1 MGMRVLVFANR
12 VQNAKLS
19 VRESHI
25 HKHLQGN
32 GVKIIY
38 IYNFYYK
45 SLSFEM
51 LVNYLKLFYCFLT
64 KKKDDLILI
73 ANDRSVSFLSFFK
86 KIGFKLAIDIIDN
99 RALQRLAYKVDDS
112 PEKIA
117 FLQKLL
123 LKNIDI
129 CDYIFPVSQSCKEL
143 YPEKY
148 HSKIFVIENAAD
160 PLWLKY
166 SKLPEELSIG
176 FVSGIAP
183 GRGIEFL
190 IKAGE
195 IIKEKVPEV
204 KLYIAGTPS
213 KESEQYYAKLKSRYG
228 SSWISFFDDISYSV
242 NINQFISK
250 CYLMVIPSPDHI
262 YFRTTLHLKLFDS
275 LACGRPVVST
285 NCKETARILNTYH
298 CGLVS
303 DFTEQDFAGKI
314 TQLLMNRDE
323 ASIMGKNGRRIVEDI
338 YNWDN
343 MARKI
348 IHCTC

>member
-1 MGMRVLVFANR
+1 MRVLVFINK
-12 VQNAKLS
+12 VQKAKLS

-25 HKHLQGN
+25 HKHLQEN
-32 GVKIIY
+32 GVKVIY
-38 IYNFYYK
+38 INNFYYK
-45 SLSFEM
+45 YINFEM
-51 LVNYLKLFYCFLT
+51 FVNYLKLFFCFFT
-64 KKKDDLILI
+64 KKNDDLILI
-73 ANDRSVSFLSFFK
+73 ANDRSEKFLSFFK
-86 KIGFKLAIDIIDN
+86 KIGYKLAIDIIDN

-112 PEKIA
+112 PEKIEL
-117 FLQKLL
+117 LQNLL

-148 HSKIFVIENAAD
+148 HDKIFVIENATD
-160 PLWLKY
+160 PLWFKY
-166 SKLPEELSIG
+166 SKPPEELSIG

-190 IKAGE
+190 IKAVE
-195 IIKEKVPEV
+195 IIREKVPEV

-213 KESEQYYAKLKSRYG
+213 KESEQYYAKLKNRYE

-250 CYLMVIPSPDHI
+250 CYLMVIPNPDHI
-262 YFRTTLHLKLFDS
+262 YFQTTLHLKLFDS

-285 NCKETARILNTYH
+285 NCKETAKILNSHH

-303 DFTEQDFAGKI
+303 DFTEQDFAEKI
-314 TQLLMNRDE
+314 TQLLINRKE
-323 ASIMGKNGRRIVEDI
+323 ALVMGRNGRRIVEDI

-348 IHCTC
+348 IQYTS

>member
-1 MGMRVLVFANR
+1 
-12 VQNAKLS
+12 
-19 VRESHI
+19 
-25 HKHLQGN
+25 
-32 GVKIIY
+32 
-38 IYNFYYK
+38 
-45 SLSFEM
+45 M
-51 LVNYLKLFYCFLT
+51 LVNYFKLSYCLLT

-73 ANDRSVSFLSFFK
+73 ANDRSVCFLSFFK
-86 KIGFKLAIDIIDN
+86 KIGFRLAIDLIDN

-112 PEKIA
+112 PQKIA
-117 FLQKLL
+117 FLRELL

-143 YPEKY
+143 YPEEY
-148 HSKIFVIENAAD
+148 HSKIFVIKNAAD
-160 PLWLKY
+160 PLWFKY

-176 FVSGIAP
+176 FISGIAP

-213 KESEQYYAKLKSRYG
+213 KESEQYYEELKNRYE

-242 NINQFISK
+242 NVNQFISK
-250 CYLMVIPSPDHI
+250 CFLTVIPNPDHI
-262 YFRTTLHLKLFDS
+262 YFQTTLHLKLFDS

-285 NCKETARILNTYH
+285 NCKETANILNTHH

-314 TQLLMNRDE
+314 TQLLLDRE
-323 ASIMGKNGRRIVEDI
+323 KASVMGENGRRIVEDI

-348 IHCTC
+348 IQYTS

>member
-25 HKHLQGN
+25 HKHLQVN
-32 GVKIIY
+32 GVKVIY
-38 IYNFYYK
+38 IYNFYYR
-45 SLSFEM
+45 SLNFEM

-112 PEKIA
+112 PENIA

-129 CDYIFPVSQSCKEL
+129 CDYVFPVSQSCKEL

-148 HSKIFVIENAAD
+148 HSKIYVIENAAN

-166 SKLPEELSIG
+166 SNLPEELSIG

-195 IIKEKVPEV
+195 IIKEKVPGL

-213 KESEQYYAKLKSRYG
+213 KESKQYYEKLKNRYE

-250 CYLMVIPSPDHI
+250 CYLMVIPNPDHI
-262 YFRTTLHLKLFDS
+262 YFQTTLHLKLFDS

-348 IHCTC
+348 INCTG

>member
-1 MGMRVLVFANR
+1 MRVLVFINK
-12 VQNAKLS
+12 VQKAKLS

-25 HKHLQGN
+25 HKHLQEN
-32 GVKIIY
+32 GVKVIY
-38 IYNFYYK
+38 IYNFYCKYVN
-45 SLSFEM
+45 FEM
-51 LVNYLKLFYCFLT
+51 FVNYLKLFFCFFT
-64 KKKDDLILI
+64 KKNDDLILI
-73 ANDRSVSFLSFFK
+73 ANDRSEKFLSFFK
-86 KIGFKLAIDIIDN
+86 KIGYKLAIDIIDN

-112 PEKIA
+112 PEKIEL
-117 FLQKLL
+117 LQNLL

-148 HSKIFVIENAAD
+148 HDKIFVIENATD
-160 PLWLKY
+160 PLWFKY
-166 SKLPEELSIG
+166 SKPPEELSIG

-190 IKAGE
+190 IKAVE

-213 KESEQYYAKLKSRYG
+213 KESEQYYGDLKNRYE

-250 CYLMVIPSPDHI
+250 CYLMVIPNPDHI
-262 YFRTTLHLKLFDS
+262 YFQTTLHLKLFDS

-285 NCKETARILNTYH
+285 NCKETAKILNSHH

-303 DFTEQDFAGKI
+303 DFTEQDFAEKI
-314 TQLLMNRDE
+314 TQLLINRKE
-323 ASIMGKNGRRIVEDI
+323 ALVMGRNGRRIVEDI

-348 IHCTC
+348 IQYTS

>member
-1 MGMRVLVFANR
+1 MRILVFANKA
-12 VQNAKLS
+12 QKAKLS

-25 HKHLQGN
+25 HEHLQKN
-32 GVKIIY
+32 GVKVIY
-38 IYNFYYK
+38 FYNFYYRYIN
-45 SLSFEM
+45 FVM
-51 LVNYLKLFYCFLT
+51 LVNYLKLIYCFST
-64 KKKDDLILI
+64 RKKDDLVLI
-73 ANDRSVSFLSFFK
+73 ANDRSESFLRFFK

-112 PEKIA
+112 HEKIA

-129 CDYIFPVSQSCKEL
+129 CDFVFSVSQSCKEL

-148 HSKIFVIENAAD
+148 HNKIFVIENAAD
-160 PLWLKY
+160 PLWFKY
-166 SKLPEELSIG
+166 SKLPEELSVG
-176 FVSGIAP
+176 FISGIAP

-190 IKAGE
+190 VKAGE
-195 IIKEKVPEV
+195 IIKEKVPDV
-204 KLYIAGTPS
+204 KLYIAGAPL
-213 KESEQYYAKLKSRYG
+213 KESKQYYEKLKKRYE

-242 NINQFISK
+242 NVNQFISK
-250 CYLMVIPSPDHI
+250 CFLMVIPNPDHI
-262 YFRTTLHLKLFDS
+262 YFQTTLHLKLFDS

-285 NCKETARILNTYH
+285 NCKETAKILNAYY

-303 DFTEQDFAGKI
+303 DFTEEDFAGKI
-314 TQLLMNRDE
+314 TQLLLNRDE
-323 ASIMGKNGRRIVEDI
+323 ASVMGKNGRRIVEEI

-348 IHCTC
+348 IHCTG

>member
-1 MGMRVLVFANR
+1 MRVLVFANK
-12 VQNAKLS
+12 VQKAKLS

-25 HKHLQGN
+25 HEHLQKN

-38 IYNFYYK
+38 FYNFYYRHID
-45 SLSFEM
+45 FEM
-51 LVNYLKLFYCFLT
+51 LVNYFKLLYCFCT
-64 KKKDDLILI
+64 KNKDDLILI
-73 ANDRSVSFLSFFK
+73 ANDRSVCFLSFFK
-86 KIGFKLAIDIIDN
+86 KIGYKLAIDIIDN

-112 PEKIA
+112 PEKIEL
-117 FLQKLL
+117 LQGLL

-129 CDYIFPVSQSCKEL
+129 CDYVFPVSQSCKEL

-166 SKLPEELSIG
+166 SRPPEELSIG
-176 FVSGIAP
+176 FISGIAP

-195 IIKEKVPEV
+195 IIKEKVPGV

-213 KESEQYYAKLKSRYG
+213 KESEQYYERLKNRYE

-242 NINQFISK
+242 NVNQFISK
-250 CYLMVIPSPDHI
+250 CFLTVIPNPDHI
-262 YFRTTLHLKLFDS
+262 YFQTTLHLKLFDS

-285 NCKETARILNTYH
+285 NCKETAKILNKYN

-314 TQLLMNRDE
+314 IQLLMDREE
-323 ASIMGKNGRRIVEDI
+323 ALVMGKNGRKIVENI

-348 IHCTC
+348 IQHTS

>member
-1 MGMRVLVFANR
+1 MRVLVFINK
-12 VQNAKLS
+12 VQKAKLS

-25 HKHLQGN
+25 HKHLQEN
-32 GVKIIY
+32 GVKVIY
-38 IYNFYYK
+38 INNFYYK
-45 SLSFEM
+45 YINFEM
-51 LVNYLKLFYCFLT
+51 FVNYLKLFFCFFT
-64 KKKDDLILI
+64 KKNDDLILI
-73 ANDRSVSFLSFFK
+73 ANDRSEKFLSFFK
-86 KIGFKLAIDIIDN
+86 KIGYKLAIDIIDN

-112 PEKIA
+112 PEKIEL
-117 FLQKLL
+117 LQNLL

-148 HSKIFVIENAAD
+148 HDKIFVIENATD
-160 PLWLKY
+160 PLWFKY
-166 SKLPEELSIG
+166 SKPPEELSIG

-190 IKAGE
+190 IKAVE

-213 KESEQYYAKLKSRYG
+213 KESEQYYGKLKNRYE

-250 CYLMVIPSPDHI
+250 CYLMVIPNPDHI
-262 YFRTTLHLKLFDS
+262 YFQTTLHLKLFDS

-285 NCKETARILNTYH
+285 NCKETAKILNSHH

-303 DFTEQDFAGKI
+303 DFTEQDFAEKI
-314 TQLLMNRDE
+314 TQLLINRKE
-323 ASIMGKNGRRIVEDI
+323 ALVMGRNGRRIVEDI

-348 IHCTC
+348 IQYTS